1 MSKRS
6 PVQVRIDPRRV
17 PRNAEELAREAVE
30 NWTKKAG
37 VDLLSL
43 DVSVFPQSS
52 ELAVQA
58 VPADPDRVWSPD
70 DRKALRK
77 TIMDTLRDGWVEQEA
92 QGATTAPG
100 VPVPARALINTARPL
115 PAEDGPRFHSDESI
129 FEMGRNLER
138 IRLAL
143 AGSIRL
149 ELQQLSHPAA
159 GLRDW
164 AKLAQWLQDMSANEH
179 ALAELGPDLR
189 LRVKELL
196 WFIESKAR

>member
-1 MSKRS
+1 MTNRS

-17 PRNAEELAREAVE
+17 PRNAEELARAAVE
-30 NWTKKAG
+30 RWTQRAG
-37 VDLLSL
+37 VELVSL
-43 DVSVFPQSS
+43 EVNVFPQSS

-58 VPADPDRVWSPD
+58 VPADEERIWSTD
-70 DRKALRK
+70 DRKAMRK
-77 TIMDTLRDGWVEQEA
+77 VIMDTLRDGWVEQEA

-100 VPVPARALINTARPL
+100 MPVPARALINPARPAT
-115 PAEDGPRFHSDESI
+115 AEEGPRFHSDESI

-138 IRLAL
+138 VRLAM
-143 AGSIRL
+143 AGSNRL

-164 AKLAQWLQDMSANEH
+164 GRLAAWLHEVSGNDH
-179 ALAELGPDLR
+179 ALTELGPDLR